1 MHCTLQLS
9 PSRIQ
14 LNQTPRQ
21 ALLGSN
27 ANAHRTGTTEVAV
40 VQLPSPQVAPRES
53 WATSPRSPRDL
64 RLHVSLASHEGQ
76 SSLHRHQLPLHS
88 IELLPSIRNLFQEA
102 TPMARLSCT
111 RITIA
116 TLWPQDLDLPSIFR
130 CHRTK
135 RYGETS
141 WLSPPCN
148 DHLSISLTYN
158 HDYKVTWSR
167 PGIGF
172 PCEGLRVVS
181 ARPPPSPQTPHM
193 SS

>member
-1 MHCTLQLS
+1 MYSSKCAVPAVGVQC
-9 PSRIQ
+9 
-14 LNQTPRQ
+14 
-21 ALLGSN
+21 
-27 ANAHRTGTTEVAV
+27 NAHRTGTTEVAV

-64 RLHVSLASHEGQ
+64 RLHVSLASHECQ

-88 IELLPSIRNLFQEA
+88 IELMPSIRNLFQEA
-102 TPMARLSCT
+102 NPMARLSCT

-172 PCEGLRVVS
+172 PCERA
-181 ARPPPSPQTPHM
+181 ARCLSSPPSIPTNTTHV
-193 SS
+193 